1 MGSESYK
8 YITKKIISRDKT
20 TPSCQQL
27 VLRGLEQ
34 QSAKESIDE
43 KQGQLSDPDNRY
55 DDAKELER
63 KMLERAAARKAAA
76 AREAAASE
84 PRVLRKE
91 APKNEVTTLLDLL
104 DDEPGRSPAAEPP
117 EDIQSRLWEAVRPH
131 IVPYI
136 LDNPILA
143 GIIGNP
149 GKGDLLK
156 TESITTPAGDVIRLV
171 IRQRDRQEIRDV
183 RLRGVKE
190 HRGVRGVEF
199 EISDPGG
206 FRTPDD
212 CGSVGFMDLD
222 SVKKE

>member
-27 VLRGLEQ
+27 VLHGLEQ
-34 QSAKESIDE
+34 QSAKDSIDE

-63 KMLERAAARKAAA
+63 KMLEHAAARKAAA
-76 AREAAASE
+76 QKPE
-84 PRVLRKE
+84 PRILRRE
-91 APKNEVTTLLDLL
+91 TPKNEVTTLLGLL
-104 DDEPGRSPAAEPP
+104 DDEPGSSPAEQPP
-117 EDIQSRLWEAVRPH
+117 EDIQARLWEAVRPH
-131 IVPYI
+131 VVPYI

-149 GKGDLLK
+149 GKDDLLK
-156 TESITTPAGDVIRLV
+156 TESITTPDGDVIRLV
-171 IRQRDRQEIRDV
+171 IRQRDRREIRDV

-222 SVKKE
+222 SVKK

>member
-27 VLRGLEQ
+27 VLHGLEQ
-34 QSAKESIDE
+34 QSAKDSIDE

-63 KMLERAAARKAAA
+63 KMLEHAAARKAAA
-76 AREAAASE
+76 AQKPE
-84 PRVLRKE
+84 PRILRRE
-91 APKNEVTTLLDLL
+91 TPKNEVTTLLDLL
-104 DDEPGRSPAAEPP
+104 DDEPGSSPAEEPP
-117 EDIQSRLWEAVRPH
+117 EDIQARLWEAVRPH
-131 IVPYI
+131 VVPYI

-149 GKGDLLK
+149 GKDDLLK
-156 TESITTPAGDVIRLV
+156 TESITTPDGDVIRLV
-171 IRQRDRQEIRDV
+171 IRQRDRREIRDV

-222 SVKKE
+222 SVKK